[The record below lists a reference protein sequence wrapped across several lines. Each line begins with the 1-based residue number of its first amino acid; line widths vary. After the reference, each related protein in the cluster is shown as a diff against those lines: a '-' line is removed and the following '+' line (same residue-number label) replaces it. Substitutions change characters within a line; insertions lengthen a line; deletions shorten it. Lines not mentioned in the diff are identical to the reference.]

1 MAQHRT
7 TRRNTVQL
15 GATPCNLVA
24 QLAYALKQSQRNCRV
39 LETLL
44 EAQRSD
50 LNELGQILRT
60 VDARL
65 EQQAP
70 ESPMAAC
77 RAPGDQCTLG

>member
-1 MAQHRT
+1 MRH
-7 TRRNTVQL
+7 
-15 GATPCNLVA
+15 GATPYNPAQHLLRILVA